1 MKYNVLYILT
11 LVVFTTLSAHAQR
24 GIRIA
29 YIDTEYILENV
40 PNYIEANAQL
50 DKKVLEWKSEID
62 KKLNAIE
69 TKKQELEAERILL
82 TKELYEER
90 LEEIKIEENEVLDY
104 QQKRFGP
111 EGDLITQKNQ
121 LVQPVQDQIFA
132 TVQEI
137 AEARNY
143 DFIFDKSA
151 DLTMLF
157 SAKQYDIS
165 EQVLRSITRSS
176 GRKQAQTKEER
187 REAEEEELAPE
198 INASLEERQKA
209 LEERKES
216 RRKEAEARR
225 QQQLEEREAAI
236 EAAAARR
243 QQILEE
249 RAKAREAKRGGNSQ
263 NTADK
268 NPTDAAKENANSGK
282 TPQELMAEQ
291 RAQKL
296 KEREEK
302 RQEALNARGISTPT
316 AIGTESQENN
326 NSTVAKAKDS
336 VADTKAKT
344 PQELL
349 AEERA
354 KKIKE
359 REEKRQEILDAKKA
373 QTGNAAEKPAEKTK
387 DTTTTKKPLTANE
400 KLEAERQKKIEDR
413 EARKKELED
422 RKKKI
427 LEDRKKAKEAAEKKT
442 DSIKNN

>member
-11 LVVFTTLSAHAQR
+11 IVVFTTLSTHAQR

-40 PNYIEANAQL
+40 PNYTEANAQL
-50 DKKVLEWKSEID
+50 DKKVQEWKSDID

-90 LEEIKIEENEVLDY
+90 LEDIKIEENEVLDY

-151 DLTMLF
+151 DLTILF

-165 EQVLRSITRSS
+165 EQVLRSITRST
-176 GRKQAQTKEER
+176 GRRQAQTKEER
-187 REAEEEELAPE
+187 REAEAEELAPE
-198 INASLEERQKA
+198 INESLEDRQKA
-209 LEERKES
+209 LEEKKDA
-216 RRKEAEARR
+216 RRQEAETRR
-225 QQQLEEREAAI
+225 QQQLEEREAAK

-243 QQILEE
+243 QQIIDE
-249 RAKAREAKRGGNSQ
+249 RAKAREEKMGNSGRT
-263 NTADK
+263 TADK
-268 NPTDAAKENANSGK
+268 DSTTDASKQSDNSGK

-291 RAQKL
+291 RAEKL
-296 KEREEK
+296 KEREQK
-302 RQEALNARGISTPT
+302 RQEALEARNISTPPS
-316 AIGTESQENN
+316 IGKEAEKEVEK
-326 NSTVAKAKDS
+326 TVTKDSISDAKD
-336 VADTKAKT
+336 KT
-344 PQELL
+344 PQELM

-354 KKIKE
+354 RKIKE

-373 QTGNAAEKPAEKTK
+373 QTGNTDEKPAEKSKNSTAAE
-387 DTTTTKKPLTANE
+387 KPLTAKE
-400 KLEAERQKKIEDR
+400 KMEAERQKKIDER
-413 EARKKELED
+413 EARRKELED

-427 LEDRKKAKEAAEKKT
+427 LEDRKKEKEEAEKKA